1 MKNRRLGLALV
12 IALVA
17 SVSLTWFIYSRI
29 RRQIS
34 SANHTTKIVASAKI
48 LDPGTSL
55 TAEDLVLVDW
65 PAKMA
70 LEGSIA
76 KTESLVGRIVMY
88 PVAANEPIRESLLAS
103 PGSAI
108 GLTAKIPDGMRA
120 VAVETN
126 DVNNVSGFLFPGA
139 RVDVLLTL
147 RGEAGAESVTATVL
161 QNIDVLTTG
170 EKLQP
175 DPSGKPQ
182 KVREVTLLL
191 TPEAAQKL
199 VLASNQGT
207 IQFVLRNGGDQKISN
222 QAPVSVS
229 DLGAGYLRKP
239 DAKPEAT
246 LTKPAIPKSPRSAYQ
261 IETFTGSKR
270 GAVTF

>member
-1 MKNRRLGLALV
+1 MKSRRLGLALI

-34 SANHTTKIVASAKI
+34 STNHTTKIVASAKT

-55 TAEDLVLVDW
+55 TAEDLVLIDW
-65 PAKMA
+65 PAKMP
-70 LEGSIA
+70 LEGSFA

-88 PVAANEPIRESLLAS
+88 PIAANEPFREPLLATA
-103 PGSAI
+103 GSAL
-108 GLTAKIPDGMRA
+108 GLTAKIPEGMRA

-126 DVNNVSGFLFPGA
+126 NVNDVSGFLFPGA
-139 RVDVLLTL
+139 RVDVLITL
-147 RGEAGAESVTATVL
+147 RGEGGAESLTATVL
-161 QNIDVLTTG
+161 QNIEVLTTG
-170 EKLQP
+170 EKMQP

-191 TPEAAQKL
+191 TPQAAQKL

-207 IQFVLRNGGDQKISN
+207 IQFVLRNGGDQEISV

-229 DLGAGYLRKP
+229 DLEVGYSKKP
-239 DAKPEAT
+239 DVKSEATVAKPAV
-246 LTKPAIPKSPRSAYQ
+246 PRAPRNEYQ

-270 GAVTF
+270 SAVTF